1 MPDRGA
7 REWSADAVRRT
18 LAPPPR
24 MGAAARGARRTTA
37 HRSMEKRVTKALTA
51 ADVRAARARI
61 ADGIVVTPCVPALG
75 LAGLARGRVHLKL
88 ESLQRTGSF
97 KDRGAL
103 NRLLDL
109 TADERRRGV
118 VTASAGNHAQAVAY
132 HCGRLGIPASVVMPE
147 GTPLIK
153 VSNTKRYGARIDFR
167 GATLSDA
174 LVEARRLESEE
185 GLVMVHAFDD
195 ERVIAGQG
203 TIGLELLE
211 QLPGATVVIVP
222 IGGGGL
228 ISGIALAL
236 KEVKP
241 AVRVIGVEAE
251 AAASAVASLR
261 AGRLVKIETSE
272 TIADGIAVKQ
282 IGERTLPLIRRLV
295 DDVVTAGEEQIASA
309 VHVLLERQKLVAE
322 GAGAAPLAALLS
334 GAIPVEDADIVVVVL
349 SGGNIDVNI
358 LERVIG
364 RGLVDDGRL
373 ARLRV
378 TVRDRPGELARL
390 TDRVARAG
398 ANVLEIG
405 HRRAFAD
412 IRVGDV
418 GIVMHLETRGR
429 DHVREIVRLLEAE
442 GLTVEEEV

>member
-1 MPDRGA
+1 LTTTIDDIR
-7 REWSADAVRRT
+7 
-18 LAPPPR
+18 
-24 MGAAARGARRTTA
+24 AAAERLDGQVIRTPL
-37 HRSMEKRVTKALTA
+37 VP
-51 ADVRAARARI
+51 AARMSE
-61 ADGIVVTPCVPALG
+61 VLG
-75 LAGLARGRVHLKL
+75 CELYLKL
-88 ESLQRTGSF
+88 ENLQRTGSF

-109 TADERRRGV
+109 TPDERRRGV

-211 QLPGATVVIVP
+211 QLPDATVVIVP

-236 KEVKP
+236 KEAKP
-241 AVRVIGVEAE
+241 AVRVIGVEAD

-272 TIADGIAVKQ
+272 TIADGIAVKR
-282 IGERTLPLIRRLV
+282 IGERTFPLIRRLV

-334 GAIPVEDADIVVVVL
+334 GAVPVEDDDVVVAVL

>member
-1 MPDRGA
+1 LTEGVSVRDVVSA
-7 REWSADAVRRT
+7 RE
-18 LAPPPR
+18 
-24 MGAAARGARRTTA
+24 
-37 HRSMEKRVTKALTA
+37 
-51 ADVRAARARI
+51 RI
-61 ADGIVVTPCVPALG
+61 ADGIVATPCPQALG
-75 LAGLARGRVHLKL
+75 LAGLLPCRTHIKL

-109 TADERRRGV
+109 SVEERKRGV

-132 HCGRLGIPASVVMPE
+132 HCGRLRIPASVVMPE
-147 GTPLIK
+147 PTPLIK
-153 VSNTKRYGARIDFR
+153 VANTRRYGARISFR

-174 LVEARRLESEE
+174 QVEAQRLEAED

-195 ERVIAGQG
+195 DRVIAGQG

-211 QLPGATVVIVP
+211 QVPDTSVVVVP

-228 ISGIALAL
+228 ICGIALAM
-236 KEVKP
+236 KEARP
-241 AVRVIGVEAE
+241 ALRLIGVEAE
-251 AAASAVASLR
+251 AAASALASR
-261 AGRLVKIETSE
+261 RDGRVTRIETAE

-282 IGERTLPLIRRLV
+282 VGDHTFPLIQQMV
-295 DDVVTAGEEQIASA
+295 DDIVTATEEQIAGA
-309 VHVLLERQKLVAE
+309 VHLLLERQKLVAE
-322 GAGAAPLAALLS
+322 GAGAVPLAALLAGKVPLNRS
-334 GAIPVEDADIVVVVL
+334 DVAVLVL
-349 SGGNIDVNI
+349 SGGNIDVNMI
-358 LERVIG
+358 DRIIG
-364 RGLVDDGRL
+364 RGLVMDGRL

-378 TVRDRPGELARL
+378 TVRDRPGQLARL
-390 TDRVARAG
+390 TEIVANAG

-429 DHVREIVRLLEAE
+429 EHVEEIVTLLEAE
-442 GLTVEEEV
+442 GLMVAEDL